1 MFETAEL
8 AGVTDPHI
16 VYALKAKLDGQA
28 WYDTFEVER
37 VVNVAL
43 KGKKAKQSDLDAAT
57 TPVAS
62 RLLRSYSDAKMAWE
76 AAADDAKAS
85 KAAKDRMD
93 ALILF
98 KSDIAAYVRIYGFLS
113 QIFDYGNTDIEK
125 RSIFFRLL
133 HPLLTY
139 GREREGVDLSALRL
153 TAYTIK
159 NIGDARNNLSE
170 GDPAKIYPTTETGSG
185 SVQDKTKVALAELI
199 ARVNDLFEGDL
210 TPGDKLVYVNDVIRG
225 KLMESEKLIEQAV
238 NNGQSQFDNS
248 PDLTPEITNAV
259 MDALAAHEAMSK
271 QVLASKELLA
281 EIKSVLLG
289 PGKLWEALRERGG
302 GDRGSDRTL

>member
-1 MFETAEL
+1 VRTA
-8 AGVTDPHI
+8 G
-16 VYALKAKLDGQA
+16 
-28 WYDTFEVER
+28 
-37 VVNVAL
+37 
-43 KGKKAKQSDLDAAT
+43 S
-57 TPVAS
+57 
-62 RLLRSYSDAKMAWE
+62 
-76 AAADDAKAS
+76 
-85 KAAKDRMD
+85 
-93 ALILF
+93 
-98 KSDIAAYVRIYGFLS
+98 
-113 QIFDYGNTDIEK
+113 
-125 RSIFFRLL
+125 

-238 NNGQSQFDNS
+238 NNTKEQFANS
-248 PDLTPEITNAV
+248 PDLTSELINAV
-259 MDALAAHEAMSK
+259 MDALTAHTAMSK
-271 QVLASKELLA
+271 QALESEKLREDM
-281 EIKSVLLG
+281 KGVLLG
-289 PGKLWEALRERGG
+289 VGRLWEGLRERGA
-302 GDRGSDRTL
+302 RIE